1 MTKKYILTTLVGLI
15 KPIFRKVFNLKKKYY
30 ISSEP
35 YLDPTSL
42 KYFYNEIDKCTLYI
56 EYGSGGS
63 TLYVGNKNKKVVSVE
78 NDYDFYNFLK
88 TKICNYYP
96 NVNLLYVNTG
106 IVGSYGIPIFKSP
119 TSININKWKSY
130 VQAPWKV
137 IYNQTPDL
145 IFIDG
150 RFRVACAL
158 YSIIMMRDYP
168 KTKILID
175 DYLNRPE
182 YKIIENYAKFIGI
195 KGRIGFFTIPKIFD
209 KKIYSVIEDYYS
221 NWL

>member
-1 MTKKYILTTLVGLI
+1 M
-15 KPIFRKVFNLKKKYY
+15 
-30 ISSEP
+30 
-35 YLDPTSL
+35 
-42 KYFYNEIDKCTLYI
+42 
-56 EYGSGGS
+56 
-63 TLYVGNKNKKVVSVE
+63 
-78 NDYDFYNFLK
+78 
-88 TKICNYYP
+88 
-96 NVNLLYVNTG
+96 
-106 IVGSYGIPIFKSP
+106 GSYGIPIFKSP
-119 TSININKWKSY
+119 TSKNINKWKSY

-182 YKIIENYAKFIGI
+182 YKIIEK
-195 KGRIGFFTIPKIFD
+195 
-209 KKIYSVIEDYYS
+209 
-221 NWL
+221 